1 LKTSRTP
8 GPPPALVPLEQLSL
22 ETAAEHVCR
31 QVPITRPDAL
41 AGDVR
46 RSLAGWQFE
55 VATHIA
61 VCEGER
67 LAGILTIEALLRA
80 PEGAAMR
87 DLMDTDPPVVAPGL
101 DQEVT
106 AWRAVKHG
114 ESALAVVD
122 EDGRFIGF
130 IPPHRLLAV
139 LLWEHDE
146 DMVRLGGF
154 LRNSSAALSASEEQ
168 VPRRLW
174 HRLPWLGLGLV
185 GAVLAADLIGAF
197 AHHLEHHLVLAFF
210 LPGVVYLADAVG
222 TQTETVIV
230 RGFSLGVGVER
241 VLAREALTGVLVGAL
256 LALAFLPFALWRWG
270 DPAVAATV
278 ALAILAACSTA
289 TLVGMALPWAMQRL
303 GFDPAFGSGPLATVL
318 QDLLSIVIYFA
329 IAAGLVPSG

>member
-1 LKTSRTP
+1 M
-8 GPPPALVPLEQLSL
+8 PPDLVPLGELSF

-61 VCEGER
+61 VCAGER
-67 LAGILTIEALLRA
+67 LAGILTIEQLLRA
-80 PEGAAMR
+80 PETVPMHE
-87 DLMDTDPPVVAPGL
+87 LMDTEPPVVAPGL
-101 DQEVT
+101 DQELA

-122 EDGRFIGF
+122 DAGRFVGF

-154 LRNSSAALSASEEQ
+154 LRSSSEALSASRERVAQ
-168 VPRRLW
+168 RLW
-174 HRLPWLGLGLV
+174 HRLPWLFLGLV
-185 GAVLAADLIGAF
+185 GAVLAADIVGAF
-197 AHHLEHHLVLAFF
+197 SHHLEDHMMLAFF
-210 LPGVVYLADAVG
+210 IPGVVYLADAVG
-222 TQTETVIV
+222 TQTETVVV
-230 RGFSLGVGVER
+230 RGLSLGVGFDR
-241 VLAREALTGVLVGAL
+241 VLGREALTGVMVGTV
-256 LALAFLPFALWRWG
+256 LALAFLPYALWRWG
-270 DPAVAATV
+270 DTGVALTV
-278 ALAILAACSTA
+278 ALSVLAACSTA
-289 TLVGMALPWAMQRL
+289 TLVAMALPWAMQRL

-318 QDLLSIVIYFA
+318 QDLLSILIYFV
-329 IAAGLVPSG
+329 IATALVTSSP

>member
-1 LKTSRTP
+1 V
-8 GPPPALVPLEQLSL
+8 PPALAALGELSF

-61 VCEGER
+61 VCAGER
-67 LAGILTIEALLRA
+67 LAGILTIEQLLRA
-80 PEGAAMR
+80 PETTPMR
-87 DLMDTDPPVVAPGL
+87 ELMDPEPPVVAPGL
-101 DQEVT
+101 DQELA

-122 EDGRFIGF
+122 DAGRFVGF

-154 LRNSSAALSASEEQ
+154 LRSSSAALSASEER
-168 VPRRLW
+168 VARRLW
-174 HRLPWLGLGLV
+174 HRLPWLLLGLL
-185 GAVLAADLIGAF
+185 GAVLAADIVGAF
-197 AHHLEHHLVLAFF
+197 SHHLEHHMMLAFF
-210 LPGVVYLADAVG
+210 IPGVVYLADAVG
-222 TQTETVIV
+222 TQTETVVV
-230 RGFSLGVGVER
+230 RGLSLGVGVER
-241 VLAREALTGVLVGAL
+241 VLGREALTGVLVGVV
-256 LALAFLPFALWRWG
+256 LALAFLPYALWRWG
-270 DPAVAATV
+270 DTAIALTV
-278 ALAILAACSTA
+278 ALSLLAACSTA
-289 TLVGMALPWAMQRL
+289 TLVAMTLPWAMQRL

-318 QDLLSIVIYFA
+318 QDLLSILIYFG
-329 IAAGLVPSG
+329 IAAALVTSGP